1 MKRVSIEKDF
11 GFLTRDV
18 TSEKTFQSESE
29 HKKVRNEYSCIS
41 PCMSVTVVKCS
52 KYEFISRECSCCMCA
67 CMRERGG
74 ERESLTVVSPF
85 YFFQFSSN
93 RNVFQH
99 FPKQKRSEERNRQL
113 KIYNKDI
120 FGKRKWIKKLRRN
133 FGKERLL

>member
-29 HKKVRNEYSCIS
+29 HKKVRYEYSCIS

-74 ERESLTVVSPF
+74 GERIPYSCVAILFFPI
-85 YFFQFSSN
+85 FFQSKRFPTFSKTEKVGGKKSTI
-93 RNVFQH
+93 
-99 FPKQKRSEERNRQL
+99 E
-113 KIYNKDI
+113 DI
-120 FGKRKWIKKLRRN
+120 
-133 FGKERLL
+133 

>member
-85 YFFQFSSN
+85 YFFQSKRFPTFSKTEKVGGKKSTI
-93 RNVFQH
+93 
-99 FPKQKRSEERNRQL
+99 E
-113 KIYNKDI
+113 DI
-120 FGKRKWIKKLRRN
+120 
-133 FGKERLL
+133 

>member
-74 ERESLTVVSPF
+74 GRENPLQLCRHF
-85 YFFQFSSN
+85 IFSN